1 MDSRNLPPIGF
12 NFSVSFSA
20 NGRGSQG
27 QDNYFQRVDG
37 ISGTREVEEITEGGV
52 NDRVYKLPKRVSYEN
67 LVLERGFVYLG
78 SELGNWCYDSLTMPL
93 SKIETKVVIVT
104 LLDYDS
110 ENQIMAWAFYDC
122 YPIKW
127 SISEFKSTE
136 SVLAIETLEIA
147 YSYFSL
153 LS

>member
-1 MDSRNLPPIGF
+1 
-12 NFSVSFSA
+12 VS
-20 NGRGSQG
+20 
-27 QDNYFQRVDG
+27 
-37 ISGTREVEEITEGGV
+37 
-52 NDRVYKLPKRVSYEN
+52 
-67 LVLERGFVYLG
+67 LG
-78 SELGNWCYDSLTMPL
+78 SNLGSWCYDSLTMPL

-110 ENQIMAWAFYDC
+110 ETQIMAWAFYDC
-122 YPIKW
+122 YPVKW
-127 SISEFKSTE
+127 TISEFKSME